1 VPIKDYSQVK
11 IINGTKQN
19 GDWSIRC
26 LMFSTKDGIQL
37 SKVETEDSK
46 PYDTDFKIEDFE
58 EIIGIYGY
66 EGKDT
71 ILQFG
76 FLIWTPP

>member
-1 VPIKDYSQVK
+1 
-11 IINGTKQN
+11 
-19 GDWSIRC
+19 
-26 LMFSTKDGIQL
+26 MFSTKDGIQL